1 MSRFGEGDGEEFA
14 GQYVLWEA
22 NARRALGGK
31 RGQAALRDLESAL
44 VELPSKRLISGHLA
58 HRGEVCAIG
67 ALVAHRRALKGE
79 DRDVVLRELAAAA
92 PALCECQHSELDHIG
107 LVGHCTGC
115 DVDRERVRKHWEDV
129 GREPDEAY
137 LARVYGCESFVDA
150 EESDGDY
157 GLITVEAAQTVGVSY
172 VMAWEIAWAND
183 ERYQSCTPEERYEK
197 TLAWVRAAIIPD
209 AVAA

>member
-14 GQYVLWEA
+14 GQYELWEA

-67 ALVAHRRALKGE
+67 ALVAHRRAANGE
-79 DRDVVLRELAAAA
+79 DRDVVLRELASAA
-92 PALCECQHSELDHIG
+92 PALCECGHSELEHLG

-115 DVDRERVRKHWEDV
+115 DVASKRTREMWAKAD
-129 GREPDEAY
+129 REPDEAW
-137 LARVYGCESFVDA
+137 LARWQSCEAFVVTG
-150 EESDGDY
+150 ESDDY
-157 GLITVEAAQTVGVSY
+157 GLVTVEAAQTVGVSY

-209 AVAA
+209 AA